1 MDSFKKFARMSVTDK
16 IAELMSTLLKC
27 GVTSSQLR
35 DALIKADTNPYTPI
49 PLNAQ
54 ISRFN
59 SYFRWMLVLAEHLHL
74 LRTANLSK
82 HRSR

>member
-49 PLNAQ
+49 PLNARNFS
-54 ISRFN
+54 I
-59 SYFRWMLVLAEHLHL
+59 
-74 LRTANLSK
+74 
-82 HRSR
+82 